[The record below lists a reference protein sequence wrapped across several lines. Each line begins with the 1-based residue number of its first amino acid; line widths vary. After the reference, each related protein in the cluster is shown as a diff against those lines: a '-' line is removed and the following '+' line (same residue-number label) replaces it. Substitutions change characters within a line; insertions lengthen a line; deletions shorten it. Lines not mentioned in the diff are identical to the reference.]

1 MRCMKSWLSRVR
13 FIPQLSQKNATLPA
27 ANSTIAKFATVQQE
41 GTRQVVRDI
50 EYYGL
55 DMVLSVGYR
64 VKSNQGIM
72 FRRWANQVLHQ
83 YMLHGYVF
91 NQRFERIEHR
101 LAQVEEKQ
109 TAFDLELHTSL
120 PPTQGVFFEGQVFD
134 ARLFVEDL
142 IRNAKKEII
151 LVDTYVNSDVIDMLN
166 ERAQGV
172 TATIYT
178 DTISKALMQAE
189 QLSEQQFGRTI
200 ALQQYHSHFHDR
212 FLLIDDDLY
221 HFGASFKD
229 LGKRLFAFEKM
240 GIDKS
245 LILGQ
250 L

>member
-1 MRCMKSWLSRVR
+1 MQKAAVSKHMKN
-13 FIPQLSQKNATLPA
+13 I
-27 ANSTIAKFATVQQE
+27 FASGE
-41 GTRQVVRDI
+41 LLREQVVSKMETTAADGKRYFVD
-50 EYYGL
+50 YYNL
-55 DMVLSVGYR
+55 DMILSVGYR
-64 VKSNQGIM
+64 VNSVNATH
-72 FRRWANQVLHQ
+72 FRQWATQVLRK
-83 YMLHGYVF
+83 YIMHGYVF
-91 NQRFERIEHR
+91 NRRFERIEHR

-120 PPTQGVFFEGQVFD
+120 PPAQGVFFEGQVFD
-134 ARLFVEDL
+134 ARLFVENL

-178 DTISKALMQAE
+178 DTVSKALMEAE
-189 QLSEQQFGRTI
+189 RLSEQQFGREI
-200 ALQQYHSHFHDR
+200 VLQQYRSHFHDR

-245 LILGQ
+245 LIISQ